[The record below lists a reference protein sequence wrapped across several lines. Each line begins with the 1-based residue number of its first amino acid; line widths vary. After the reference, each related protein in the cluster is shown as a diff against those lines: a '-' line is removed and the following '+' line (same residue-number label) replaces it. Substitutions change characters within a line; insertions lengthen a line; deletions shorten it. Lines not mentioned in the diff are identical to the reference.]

1 MEIQGGSIVYS
12 KAGHDRG
19 GMFLVLCTDGEYAF
33 LADGKVRKLDKPKKK
48 KQKHLQKTNLCIAL
62 DENVQTD
69 AGIRKAL
76 AQLREFK

>member
-19 GMFLVLCTDGEYAF
+19 GMFLVLRTDGEYAF

-48 KQKHLQKTNLCIAL
+48 KQKHLQKTNLCIVL
-62 DENVQTD
+62 DESVQTD

>member
-19 GMFLVLCTDGEYAF
+19 GMFLVLRTDGEYAF

-48 KQKHLQKTNLCIAL
+48 KQKHLQKTNLRIAL
-62 DENVQTD
+62 DESVQTD